1 MLEAIVNLPEEERE
15 AFDLVRIQGMS
26 LVEAGKILGVS
37 GTTVNRR
44 LDRSLRILTERLGD
58 LRPIVPDPT

>member
-1 MLEAIVNLPEEERE
+1 
-15 AFDLVRIQGMS
+15 MS

-44 LDRSLRILTERLGD
+44 LDRGLRILTERLGD
-58 LRPIVPDPT
+58 LRPIVPDPI